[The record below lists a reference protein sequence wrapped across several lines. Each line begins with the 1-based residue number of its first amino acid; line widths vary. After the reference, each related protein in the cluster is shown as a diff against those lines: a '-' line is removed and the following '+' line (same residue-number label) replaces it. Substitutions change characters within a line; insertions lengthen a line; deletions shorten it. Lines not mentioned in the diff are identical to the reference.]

1 MRALG
6 LILVATLGSGCIIEP
21 PDLIRLDGGDEWPDG
36 GKRPTSDGGFDI
48 NWDGGLGGGGGG
60 GGGGWDGGAW
70 DAGSGPRATFP
81 GSGTNGDRGTG
92 VLWLVRIDRSTAN
105 LAASYGSLIETMTQQ
120 LKAQGFDIRRTAVG
134 SLYEPRLFS
143 GNESAT
149 PSAASV
155 QSLLESAANYNGT
168 APTGCS
174 SQYLLSLGVRLSEAQ
189 APSGSRPFADP
200 LSALLV
206 VMIDHGSHPQ
216 DYGPG
221 CDPAAMTP
229 AKRFATG
236 PGWLNIGSP
245 ATSAWSLPRAQTRFL
260 FVSTSENESYTQL
273 RERCASMSTFPRIGL
288 DAISPSEHPF
298 YEPFSAE
305 LSTFQ
310 PGLGTRIDLCQAV
323 ARDWAGFS
331 RGFAKDWAQLLSLP
345 ADQR

>member
-48 NWDGGLGGGGGG
+48 EWDGGLGG

-70 DAGSGPRATFP
+70 DAGSGPRGNFP
-81 GSGTNGDRGTG
+81 GGGANGDRGTG

-120 LKAQGFDIRRTAVG
+120 LIAQGFDIRRTAVG
-134 SLYEPRLFS
+134 SLYEPRLLS

-155 QSLLESAANYNGT
+155 QSLLESAATYSGT
-168 APTGCS
+168 TPTGCS
-174 SQYLLSLGVRLSEAQ
+174 SQHLLSLTVRLSEATV
-189 APSGSRPFADP
+189 ASSGSRPFADP
-200 LSALLV
+200 LGALLV

-221 CDPAAMTP
+221 CDPAEKTP
-229 AKRFATG
+229 AERFG
-236 PGWLNIGSP
+236 VEHMPWLNIGSP
-245 ATSAWSLPRAQTRFL
+245 PTSAWRIPRSQTRFL
-260 FVSTSENESYTQL
+260 FVSTSENESYAQL
-273 RERCASMSTFPRIGL
+273 RERCARMSTFPRTAL

-298 YEPFSAE
+298 YEPFSVG
-305 LSTFQ
+305 LNGFQ

-323 ARDWAGFS
+323 AQDWAGFS
-331 RGFAKDWAQLLSLP
+331 RGFARNWAQLLSLP